1 MALPVTHRFD
11 ERLLQTTA
19 ASVANGISGV
29 ARAPCRGQIT
39 EVGTMIGSVVATA
52 DATCTTS
59 IAGTAITGGSFVI
72 TQAASAIGD
81 LDNALPTAANVCNEG
96 DTIKFAFTGTG
107 TAGGHVYC
115 YAVLKPI

>member
-1 MALPVTHRFD
+1 MALPVTHRLD
-11 ERLLQTTA
+11 ERIVQTTA
-19 ASVANGISGV
+19 ASVANGIAGV

-39 EVGTMIGSVVATA
+39 EVGTVIGSVVSTA

-59 IAGTAITGGSFVI
+59 IAGVGVTGGSFVI
-72 TQAASAIGD
+72 TQAGSAAGD

-96 DTIKFAFTGTG
+96 DAIKFAFSGTG

>member
-11 ERLLQTTA
+11 ERIIQTTA
-19 ASVANGISGV
+19 ASVANGVAGV

-39 EVGTMIGSVVATA
+39 EVGTVIGSVVSTA

-59 IAGTAITGGSFVI
+59 IAAIGITGGSFVV
-72 TQAASAIGD
+72 TQAGSAAGD
-81 LDNALPTAANVCNEG
+81 LDNALPTGANVCNEG
-96 DTIKFAFTGTG
+96 DTIKFAFSGTG

-115 YAVLKPI
+115 YAVLRPI

>member
-1 MALPVTHRFD
+1 MTLPVTHRFD

-19 ASVANGISGV
+19 ASVASGIAGV

-39 EVGTMIGSVVATA
+39 EIGTMIGSAVTTA

-59 IAGTAITGGSFVI
+59 IAGTAVTGGSFVI
-72 TQAASAIGD
+72 TQASSAIGD

-96 DTIKFAFTGTG
+96 DTIKFAFTGSG
-107 TAGGHVYC
+107 AAGGHVYC

>member
-19 ASVANGISGV
+19 ASVANGIAGV
-29 ARAPCRGQIT
+29 VRAPCRGQVT
-39 EVGTMIGSVVATA
+39 EVGTMIGSVVSTA

-96 DTIKFAFTGTG
+96 ESIKFAFTGTG

>member
-19 ASVANGISGV
+19 ASVASGISGV

-39 EVGTMIGSVVATA
+39 EVGTVIGSVVATA

-59 IAGTAITGGSFVI
+59 IAGTAITNGSFVI
-72 TQAASAIGD
+72 T
-81 LDNALPTAANVCNEG
+81 
-96 DTIKFAFTGTG
+96 
-107 TAGGHVYC
+107 AGGLRHRRSGQR
-115 YAVLKPI
+115 AAHGGERLQ

>member
-1 MALPVTHRFD
+1 MGGPSDRLFLSGGGRPCGGLFLFQENTMALPVTHRFD

-19 ASVANGISGV
+19 ASVASGIAGV

-39 EVGTMIGSVVATA
+39 EVGTMIGSAVATA

-72 TQAASAIGD
+72 TQAASA
-81 LDNALPTAANVCNEG
+81 
-96 DTIKFAFTGTG
+96 
-107 TAGGHVYC
+107 
-115 YAVLKPI
+115 